1 MKRFLQFYVAS
12 LCTTQVK
19 RDIQNLRI
27 NLTERIWLL
36 SDDALVLREN
46 DWMANVSKHLA
57 NFEKQILTA
66 IKADGWDGDED
77 VRKSQW
83 TFAGSLF
90 YSIIVITTIGEC
102 VNKVV
107 SLFALN

>member
-1 MKRFLQFYVAS
+1 MLE
-12 LCTTQVK
+12 QVK
-19 RDIQNLRI
+19 RDIRNLRF

-36 SDDALVLREN
+36 SDDAIVLRES

-57 NFEKQILTA
+57 NFEKQIMTA
-66 IKADGWDGDED
+66 IKTDGWDGDED
-77 VRKSQW
+77 LLKSQW

-102 VNKVV
+102 
-107 SLFALN
+107 SAQFYSH

>member
-1 MKRFLQFYVAS
+1 VIAAKKTSVHV
-12 LCTTQVK
+12 QVK
-19 RDIQNLRI
+19 KDIQHLRF

-77 VRKSQW
+77 IRKSQW

-102 VNKVV
+102 PQNDQQGQV
-107 SLFALN
+107 FI